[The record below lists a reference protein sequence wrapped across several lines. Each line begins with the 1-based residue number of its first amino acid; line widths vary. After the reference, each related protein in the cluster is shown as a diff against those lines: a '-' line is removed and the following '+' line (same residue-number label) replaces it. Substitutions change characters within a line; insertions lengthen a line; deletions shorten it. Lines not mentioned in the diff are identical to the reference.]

1 MYKYLSIVF
10 ILFFQSLQAQ
20 NILTLEAAIRTALEN
35 NYNVRIAQNETYIN
49 TANNTAGNAGM
60 LPEISLNFGQAYNI
74 NNTKQ
79 EFFSGEKRQGDNV
92 KSTNTSANILANWVL
107 FDGLRMFVNRD
118 KLREYEDLGIVNLR
132 MQMENTVAQVMG
144 TYLMIEHQID
154 RISTIKEAINI
165 TQERLDLAKLRNE
178 IGTGSGIEVLQAE
191 VDINSDSS
199 SLINQLL
206 ILKNLKVELNKLM
219 VLEPNIEFET
229 TLTSIFPPI
238 GIEEIMVNAA
248 GRNKMLELANKNITL
263 ANLTIDQWK
272 SNKYPTLE
280 INGGYNFNRL
290 NAEIG
295 LLKFNQNAGFSFGL
309 TGRWNLFNG
318 FNNKREIQVA
328 KLNLDSQKL
337 QKEQIWSDLRSSI
350 QTYYNIYENAN
361 KMIAQ
366 EEKSIIIAQRNL
378 DITSEKMRIGTI
390 TSIELRQAQVNLIDT
405 EFRKIMAENDSRLAM
420 LELLRLSG
428 GLLQNF

>member
-1 MYKYLSIVF
+1 MYKYLSVVF

-20 NILTLEAAIRTALEN
+20 NILTLETAIKTALEN
-35 NYNVRIAQNETYIN
+35 NYNVRIAQNATYIN

-60 LPEISLNFGQAYNI
+60 LPEVSLNFGQAYNI

-79 EFFSGEKRQGDNV
+79 EFFSGETRQGDNV
-92 KSTNTSANILANWVL
+92 KSTNTNANILANWVF
-107 FDGLRMFVNRD
+107 FDGLKMFVNRE
-118 KLREYEDLGIVNLR
+118 KLREYEDLGMVNLR

-144 TYLMIEHQID
+144 TYLMIGYQKD
-154 RISTIKEAINI
+154 RIATIKEAINI

-178 IGTGSGIEVLQAE
+178 IGSGSGIEVLQAE

-219 VLEPNIEFET
+219 ASDPNFEFET
-229 TLTSIFPPI
+229 TMASTFPPI
-238 GIEEIMVNAA
+238 GIEELMVNAA
-248 GRNKMLELANKNITL
+248 GRNKMLELANKNIAL

-280 INGGYNFNRL
+280 VNAGYNFSRL

-328 KLNLDSQKL
+328 KLNLESEKL
-337 QKEQIWSDLRSSI
+337 QKDQIWSELRSSI

-366 EEKSIIIAQRNL
+366 EEKSIVIAKKNL

-420 LELLRLSG
+420 LELMRLSG

>member
-1 MYKYLSIVF
+1 MYKYLSVVF
-10 ILFFQSLQAQ
+10 ILFFQSLHAQ
-20 NILTLEAAIRTALEN
+20 NILTLEAAIKTALEN

-60 LPEISLNFGQAYNI
+60 LPEVSLNFGQAYNI

-79 EFFSGEKRQGDNV
+79 EFFSGEVRQGDNV
-92 KSTNTSANILANWVL
+92 KSTNTNTNILANWVF
-107 FDGLRMFVNRD
+107 FDGLRMFVNRE
-118 KLREYEDLGIVNLR
+118 KLREYEDLGMVNLK

-144 TYLMIEHQID
+144 TYLMIGHQKD
-154 RISTIKEAINI
+154 RIATIREAISI

-178 IGTGSGIEVLQAE
+178 IGSGSGIEVLQAE

-219 VLEPNIEFET
+219 VSDPNIEFET
-229 TLTSIFPPI
+229 TMASTFPPI
-238 GIEEIMVNAA
+238 GIEELMVNAA
-248 GRNKMLELANKNITL
+248 GRNKMLEQANKNIVL

-280 INGGYNFNRL
+280 VNAGYNFSRL

-328 KLNLDSQKL
+328 KLNLESEKL
-337 QKEQIWSDLRSSI
+337 QKDQIWSELRSSI

-361 KMIAQ
+361 KMISQ
-366 EEKSIIIAQRNL
+366 EEKSIVIAKRNL

-420 LELLRLSG
+420 LELMRLSG